1 MARTPTALV
10 SPALLVWAR
19 RSIGLTVD
27 VAAAKAG
34 VTKRKLESWESGDSA
49 PTIVQLRTLAKH
61 YKRPLAVFFLDSPPA
76 GWDVMRDF
84 RRVPDPEAG
93 QWSPELHGEYRR
105 ALDQRDAALEIAD
118 RTHEDLPT
126 EWRLPE
132 PVPLDDDALAAAAR
146 RRLLETAPLPQP
158 GPTSDEYAQ
167 LGFWVS
173 ALEEAGVLVMTSA
186 GVDRREM
193 RGFSLY
199 FDVLPVI
206 MMNGKDFPRG
216 RLFSLLHEYC
226 HLLLHSSGL
235 CDQVV
240 IQRAVTEDRKL
251 EARCNALAA
260 AILMPRDQM
269 LRMPQVAAA
278 PAGYDGW
285 TESALRAIARP
296 FGVSAEAALRRLL
309 TLGRTT
315 DAFYRARREF
325 FLRKYEEELEERDAK
340 NKLSNS
346 GNYYATHARDLGKGF
361 VRLVVDAYRRSAID
375 TYTAASYLDVKVRG
389 IDKLADA
396 AALRGEQ

>member
-1 MARTPTALV
+1 MPRTPTALV

-19 RSIGLTVD
+19 RSIGLSVD

-34 VTKRKLESWESGDSA
+34 VSEKKLESWESGDSE
-49 PTIVQLRTLAKH
+49 PTIAQLRILAKQ
-61 YKRPLAVFFLDSPPA
+61 YKRPLAVFFLDSPPQ

-105 ALDQRDAALEIAD
+105 ALDQRDAALDIAD
-118 RTHEDLPT
+118 RTREELPT
-126 EWRLPE
+126 SWRLPE
-132 PVPLDDDALAAAAR
+132 PISLDDEALAAAAR
-146 RRLLETAPLPQP
+146 RRLLETAPIPLP
-158 GPTSDEYAQ
+158 GPTADEYAQ
-167 LGFWVS
+167 LGFWVT

-186 GVDRREM
+186 GVERREM

-216 RLFSLLHEYC
+216 RLFSLLHEYA

-240 IQRAVTEDRKL
+240 AQRAVSVDRKL

-260 AILMPRDQM
+260 AILMPRELL
-269 LRMPQVAAA
+269 LRVPQVAGVR
-278 PAGYDGW
+278 PGHEGW
-285 TESALRAIARP
+285 TDATLRAVARP
-296 FGVSAEAALRRLL
+296 FGVSSEAALRRLL
-309 TLGRTT
+309 TLGMTT
-315 DAFYRARREF
+315 DGFYSARREYF
-325 FLRKYEEELEERDAK
+325 VRKYEDELEQRDAR
-340 NKLSNS
+340 NKAS
-346 GNYYATHARDLGKGF
+346 GSGDYYRTHARDLGKGF
-361 VRLVVDAYRRSAID
+361 VRLVVAAYRQSAID

-396 AALRGEQ
+396 AALRGEL